1 MRCAQVATTADSTA
15 APASAAWL
23 DPYRPV
29 GTPAPATEF
38 SAELLWVTPRVAVVA
53 LRGELDAY
61 TAPRFR
67 ALAATALRRGATA
80 LVVDL
85 GEAEFIDAAGLGV
98 TADLARSLGAG
109 AVAVIAGR
117 SMQRLVRIVGL
128 DSVLSLCATREQ
140 ALHAVVAA

>member
-1 MRCAQVATTADSTA
+1 MDD
-15 APASAAWL
+15 PARRGG
-23 DPYRPV
+23 RP
-29 GTPAPATEF
+29 A
-38 SAELLWVTPRVAVVA
+38 R
-53 LRGELDAY
+53 RLDAY

-67 ALAATALRRGATA
+67 ALTASALRRGATA

-85 GEAEFIDAAGLGV
+85 DEAEFIDAAGLGV

-140 ALHAVVAA
+140 ALHAVAAV